1 MICIKIYRLLYLKV
15 YSTTMQHK
23 TTISNWIRFIVLGS
37 FCWGTS
43 YYWIKIA
50 LIEIGPLTLVAL
62 RITLASTVCWLWL
75 LISKTP
81 MSIPKN
87 IVGRM
92 TIIGTTNTAIPFSLI
107 SWGETRIDSGLTG
120 LLTATVPLFT
130 ILLSHRFLKDD
141 KITLP
146 KAFGLLLG
154 FSGVVLLLSRDL
166 DIGKMQFNLWG
177 QVAVIGATFCYSIS
191 SVYNRRF
198 LQNQTPMVVSTYA
211 LSSATIII
219 WIITFF
225 VETPIT
231 FPNIPMTWFAIIWL
245 GLIGTTLAYPLMF
258 GLIHSWGPTRAT
270 LVTYLIPITAVTLG
284 VLALDEILDWI
295 IVVGGVLVISGVA
308 TVNWRAWL
316 PTLWQIFA
324 SKKDYPF
331 VTK

>member
-15 YSTTMQHK
+15 YSTTMQRK
-23 TTISNWIRFIVLGS
+23 TIISDWTKFVVLGA

-50 LIEIGPLTLVAL
+50 IAEIGPLTLVAL
-62 RITLASTVCWLWL
+62 RITLASIVCWIWM

-81 MSIPKN
+81 VRLSKN

-92 TIIGTTNTAIPFSLI
+92 TILGITNTAIPFSLI

-141 KITLP
+141 KITVP

-154 FSGVVLLLSRDL
+154 FSGVALLLSRDL
-166 DIGKMQFNLWG
+166 NLGQIQLDLWG
-177 QVAVIGATFCYSIS
+177 QAAVIGATFCYSIS

-198 LQNQTPMVVSTYA
+198 LQNQHPMIVTTYA
-211 LSSATIII
+211 LSTATIII
-219 WIITFF
+219 WILTFF
-225 VETPIT
+225 LEAPVT
-231 FPNIPMTWFAIIWL
+231 FPSIPITWFAIIWL

-270 LVTYLIPITAVTLG
+270 LVTYLIPVTAVGLG
-284 VLALDEILDWI
+284 VLALDEVLDWI
-295 IVVGGVLVISGVA
+295 IVVGGMLVISGVA

>member
-1 MICIKIYRLLYLKV
+1 MTFAEIYCLLYLKV
-15 YSTTMQHK
+15 YSRTMQRK
-23 TTISNWIRFIVLGS
+23 TIISDWTKFVVLGA

-50 LIEIGPLTLVAL
+50 IADIGPLTLVAL
-62 RITLASTVCWLWL
+62 RITLASIVCWIWI
-75 LISKTP
+75 LISKT
-81 MSIPKN
+81 SVGLSKN
-87 IVGRM
+87 IIGRM
-92 TIIGTTNTAIPFSLI
+92 TILGITNTAIPFSLI

-130 ILLSHRFLKDD
+130 ILLAHRFLKDD
-141 KITLP
+141 KITVT

-154 FSGVVLLLSRDL
+154 FSGVALLLSRDL
-166 DIGKMQFNLWG
+166 DLGQIQLDLWG

-198 LQNQTPMVVSTYA
+198 LQNQDPMIVTTYA
-211 LSSATIII
+211 LSTATIII
-219 WIITFF
+219 WTITFF
-225 VETPIT
+225 LEAPIT
-231 FPNIPMTWFAIIWL
+231 FPSIPITWFAIIWL

-270 LVTYLIPITAVTLG
+270 LVTYLIPVTAVGLG
-284 VLALDEILDWI
+284 VLALDEVLDWI
-295 IVVGGVLVISGVA
+295 IIVGGMLVISGVA

-316 PTLWQIFA
+316 PILWQIFA

-331 VTK
+331 VK